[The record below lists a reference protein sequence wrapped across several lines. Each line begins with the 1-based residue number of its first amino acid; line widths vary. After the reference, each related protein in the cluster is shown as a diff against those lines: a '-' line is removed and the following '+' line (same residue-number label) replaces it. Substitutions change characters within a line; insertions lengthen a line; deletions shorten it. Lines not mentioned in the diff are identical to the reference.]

1 MQNGRTKCPAASV
14 FTFYIRILFPTKVV
28 KRIHFCKSAN
38 AAGRP
43 CTETPAATTGATCK
57 LPAVPHNVPDYS
69 TLVRYMLRNSIGPP
83 SLCRAIYPFLYSDVA
98 SF

>member
-1 MQNGRTKCPAASV
+1 M
-14 FTFYIRILFPTKVV
+14 FPTKVV

-38 AAGRP
+38 AAAVYRNSCGNNRRYMQ
-43 CTETPAATTGATCK
+43 AAG
-57 LPAVPHNVPDYS
+57 VPHNVPDYS